1 MSLLRPLAQIHP
13 NARTREFWEH
23 CRRRELRL
31 QRCADCG
38 AFRHPPLGG
47 CPHCASAAVEWVAVE
62 GPARVFSYTNVHH
75 AAIPQLAEE
84 VPYNV
89 VVVEFDDAPG
99 ARLIS
104 NVLGTPLE
112 DVRIG
117 MELELCWDEVA
128 PELVLPRFK
137 LKDSGPSTRSR
148 SRATRPAARPVP

>member
-1 MSLLRPLAQIHP
+1 MSLLQPLAQIHP
-13 NARTREFWEH
+13 DARTRGFWDA

-47 CPHCASAAVEWVAVE
+47 CPHCASAAAEWVPVR
-62 GPARVFSYTNVHH
+62 GPARVFSYTVVHH
-75 AAIPQLAEE
+75 ASVPALSGD

-104 NVLGTPLE
+104 NLLDTDARDL
-112 DVRIG
+112 RIG

-128 PELVLPRFK
+128 PEVVLPRF
-137 LKDSGPSTRSR
+137 
-148 SRATRPAARPVP
+148 RPKAGGSAR